1 MTKPK
6 VLVVEDEKYGAE
18 IANALKHDFGFLV
31 CYPKDPASL
40 AECLSTETFDGA
52 MIDVNLDKGPW
63 KTVQRGQRMSG
74 VTIKNGDDV
83 KRVARK
89 LNAQLPAYTY
99 TTADRPR
106 LEANY
111 HIRKPIN
118 PHTGALKKA
127 LNEFSD
133 ATLEHVRAVGPW
145 VMPYQR
151 YTKLTFN
158 ERIQSY
164 KKALSVNAKRFKQVF
179 ADLGNVAWLLLADKK
194 IRLCGESLSH
204 PSDGATPFPT
214 VARAKFLNQRAI
226 TEVATLSHV
235 FPFPFWNISK
245 FEYMAKQ
252 FELAGPELSRFPPLV
267 RDLFSICVA
276 DTCGEAYVAEPDNKL
291 LKWCSKITNEGKIH
305 ISKLVFKELGGNG
318 DRGFS
323 RFVRVSERLTL
334 PRIVEI
340 YEATVSKID
349 RGKSTSWVE
358 LRKCGEERISLVEP
372 FDLKLLTENGVKHQH
387 QKFEYAVY
395 RWPNGGLGMSIEL
408 GQDSDRPL
416 FSFLD

>member
-1 MTKPK
+1 MTRPK

-18 IANALKHDFGFLV
+18 IADALKQDFGFLV
-31 CYPKDPASL
+31 CYPRDPQSL

-52 MIDVNLDKGPW
+52 MIDLKLEKGPW
-63 KTVQRGQRMSG
+63 KSVRRGQRMSG
-74 VTIKNGDDV
+74 VTVKNGDDV
-83 KRVARK
+83 RRVARK
-89 LNAQLPAYTY
+89 LNADLPAYTY
-99 TTADRPR
+99 TTVDRPTS
-106 LEANY
+106 EANY

-118 PHTGALKKA
+118 PHSGALKRA
-127 LNEFSD
+127 LDEFGD
-133 ATLEHVRAVGPW
+133 ATRQHVRAIGPW
-145 VMPYQR
+145 VMPYRR

-164 KKALSVNAKRFKQVF
+164 NKALSVNASRFKQVF
-179 ADLGNVAWLLLADKK
+179 IDLGNVSWLLLADKK
-194 IRLCGESLSH
+194 IRLCGESLSLH
-204 PSDGATPFPT
+204 SDGAAPFPT
-214 VARAKFLNQRAI
+214 VPRAKFLNQRAI
-226 TEVATLSHV
+226 TQVAAVSHV
-235 FPFPFWNISK
+235 FPFPFWNTSK
-245 FEYMAKQ
+245 FEYMEKQ
-252 FELAGPELSRFPPLV
+252 FELAGPELSRFPSLV

-276 DTCGEAYVAEPDNKL
+276 NTCGEAYVAEPDNSL

-305 ISKLVFKELGGNG
+305 LSKLVFKELGGIG
-318 DRGFS
+318 DPGFS

-340 YEATVSKID
+340 YDADVSKID
-349 RGKSTSWVE
+349 KGKSTAWVE

-372 FDLKLLTENGVKHQH
+372 FDLKLLTENGIKHQH